1 VVGLGDPAAQVTQ
14 SIKNIE
20 AALIK
25 GGASLKDVVRT
36 RMFVTDIKRWEEYS
50 RAHGEVF
57 KDIRPATTIVQVS
70 ALIDPDMMVEMEA
83 DAVIS

>member
-1 VVGLGDPAAQVTQ
+1 
-14 SIKNIE
+14 
-20 AALIK
+20 
-25 GGASLKDVVRT
+25 
-36 RMFVTDIKRWEEYS
+36 MFVTDIKRWEEYS